1 MRCVSFDWIL
11 PGLVVARF
19 VLLGL
24 TGLLERE
31 PPNLFFSFF
40 ALNCQGDGYAVN
52 VPLDSGVD
60 DSVLVP
66 MFRSIIT
73 KAKAVFAPE
82 AIVLQCGA
90 SLLPG
95 NGPSNM
101 TCR

>member
-1 MRCVSFDWIL
+1 MTGWGCCWYILFLAHVS
-11 PGLVVARF
+11 
-19 VLLGL
+19 VLIC
-24 TGLLERE
+24 
-31 PPNLFFSFF
+31 FFFF
-40 ALNCQGDGYAVN
+40 ALNYQGDGYAVN